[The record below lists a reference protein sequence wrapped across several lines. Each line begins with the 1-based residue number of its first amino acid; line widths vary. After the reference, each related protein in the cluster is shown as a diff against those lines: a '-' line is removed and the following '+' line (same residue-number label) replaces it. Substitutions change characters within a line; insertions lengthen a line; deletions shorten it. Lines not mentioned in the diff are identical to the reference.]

1 MGVPG
6 PSDARVVAVDLS
18 GVDFVSSLFLQG
30 CVELGRSLA
39 RSGALVV
46 LLNLSTAQRALL
58 DLIEGA
64 SCLKV
69 VDREAELPG
78 LVSSLAQESEA
89 APQDEGV
96 QRIEKRTLWS

>member
-1 MGVPG
+1 VLG
-6 PSDARVVAVDLS
+6 PPDAPVVAIDFA

-39 RSGALVV
+39 QHGAHLL
-46 LLNLSTAQRALL
+46 LLNLSASQRALL

-69 VDREAELPG
+69 VDREAELAE
-78 LVSSLAQESEA
+78 VVASLAQESERA
-89 APQDEGV
+89 AQDEGV
-96 QRIEKRTLWS
+96 HRIEKRTLWS